1 MPANSDE
8 NIVFQEAKKVE
19 NVKKTMGSGKIKKY
33 IYVKNRLINLII

>member
-8 NIVFQEAKKVE
+8 NIVLQEAKKVE
-19 NVKKTMGSGKIKKY
+19 NVKKTMGSNKIKKY